1 MFREYLNSMKSAVG
15 SQELGKGFDL
25 NQLVEQTL
33 GPEMLQFLERSE
45 QNVELALTVH
55 TTLL

>member
-1 MFREYLNSMKSAVG
+1 MKSAVG

-45 QNVELALTVH
+45 QRQNVELALTVH